1 MQNLRSKPLLSCAF
15 RNRYISKNL
24 SLTTVYREDKDTK
37 LVPGSINQF
46 VRVFGHK
53 TEKHATRNG
62 NLILDH
68 RRRLRR
74 AIKAFIFSPIYA
86 VPLFFQEVSI
96 PMLGAIDAVSPCLML
111 AAWQI
116 YSLALL
122 KDYKSQYPLV
132 HKVLFNPYDGG
143 VALMREQWAHAANP
157 LRNRRPKLE
166 LFYIPHEES
175 HMYKSVG
182 TTLPEGC
189 VIQDADI
196 QISDGKAVSM
206 HHGFIHSDVILNE
219 IAFDNYTDELLAS
232 SLMNDMIDLRF
243 QKDSILRLPDI
254 SFGKNAE
261 FVERDQASERFQ
273 EARKRRDAFADRMM
287 HPSQADQAK

>member
-1 MQNLRSKPLLSCAF
+1 
-15 RNRYISKNL
+15 
-24 SLTTVYREDKDTK
+24 
-37 LVPGSINQF
+37 
-46 VRVFGHK
+46 
-53 TEKHATRNG
+53 
-62 NLILDH
+62 
-68 RRRLRR
+68 
-74 AIKAFIFSPIYA
+74 
-86 VPLFFQEVSI
+86 
-96 PMLGAIDAVSPCLML
+96 
-111 AAWQI
+111 
-116 YSLALL
+116 
-122 KDYKSQYPLV
+122 
-132 HKVLFNPYDGG
+132 VLFNPYDGG

-189 VIQDADI
+189 VIQDADEKI
-196 QISDGKAVSM
+196 NDGSNVST

-232 SLMNDMIDLRF
+232 RLMNDMIDLRF
-243 QKDSILRLPDI
+243 QKDSVLRLPDI

-261 FVERDQASERFQ
+261 VRLFPDTSANSFQYVERDQVSERFQ